1 MFSAFIGHG
10 PLYKSKR
17 KNVGKLFTPVVTVAF
32 VLLVAILLVCILA
45 PVVAPYDPNAQDLT
59 QVLAKPSAAHWLGCD
74 QTGRDIFSRII
85 YGGRTALVS
94 AVMVVVI
101 SVIIGIPLGLI
112 SGYKGWLAD
121 TIIMRCCDILLSFPS
136 LLLAF
141 VLVAG
146 LGRNTFN
153 AVLALGIV
161 YVPMLTRL
169 TRSLTLVEKNKVYV
183 SACVSL
189 GYSDTRILYRH
200 ILPNCISTI
209 LVQLTLDVAYAILDL
224 ASLSFL
230 GLGTLPPQAD
240 WGAML
245 DEGRSVL
252 LMSPVQSLSAG
263 IVIVIVVVSLNIF
276 SDGLH
281 QYLDQAQTALP
292 SFRKYEK
299 KFEELFANQK
309 EAMTEAVVSES
320 DSPKEANRV
329 TDIGMDKEGCELPD
343 IESCEQSQVPL
354 VAPASLLRNN
364 QERPDLST
372 INHVSHRAV
381 DPIVKL
387 KKQSSKKVR
396 RKR

>member
-112 SGYKGWLAD
+112 SGYKGGLAD

-209 LVQLTLDVAYAILDL
+209 LVQLTLDVAYAILD
-224 ASLSFL
+224 
-230 GLGTLPPQAD
+230 
-240 WGAML
+240 
-245 DEGRSVL
+245 EGRSVL

-299 KFEELFANQK
+299 KF
-309 EAMTEAVVSES
+309 
-320 DSPKEANRV
+320 
-329 TDIGMDKEGCELPD
+329 
-343 IESCEQSQVPL
+343 
-354 VAPASLLRNN
+354 
-364 QERPDLST
+364 
-372 INHVSHRAV
+372 
-381 DPIVKL
+381 L
-387 KKQSSKKVR
+387 KKKGGAADGKPA
-396 RKR
+396 

>member
-112 SGYKGWLAD
+112 SGYKGGLAD

-200 ILPNCISTI
+200 ILPNCIPSLI
-209 LVQLTLDVAYAILDL
+209 VLFTLNVPSAILSES
-224 ASLSFL
+224 SLSFL
-230 GLGTLPPQAD
+230 GIGAQPPAAS
-240 WGAML
+240 WG
-245 DEGRSVL
+245 
-252 LMSPVQSLSAG
+252 LMVNQSKQFLFTQPWLALAPC
-263 IVIVIVVVSLNIF
+263 IAIMIVVLAFNF
-276 SDGLH
+276 LGDGLRDV
-281 QYLDQAQTALP
+281 LDP
-292 SFRKYEK
+292 YMK
-299 KFEELFANQK
+299 NQ
-309 EAMTEAVVSES
+309 
-320 DSPKEANRV
+320 
-329 TDIGMDKEGCELPD
+329 
-343 IESCEQSQVPL
+343 
-354 VAPASLLRNN
+354 
-364 QERPDLST
+364 
-372 INHVSHRAV
+372 
-381 DPIVKL
+381 
-387 KKQSSKKVR
+387 
-396 RKR
+396 

>member
-112 SGYKGWLAD
+112 SGYKGGLAD

-183 SACVSL
+183 SACVSP
-189 GYSDTRILYRH
+189 G
-200 ILPNCISTI
+200 
-209 LVQLTLDVAYAILDL
+209 V
-224 ASLSFL
+224 F
-230 GLGTLPPQAD
+230 
-240 WGAML
+240 
-245 DEGRSVL
+245 
-252 LMSPVQSLSAG
+252 
-263 IVIVIVVVSLNIF
+263 
-276 SDGLH
+276 
-281 QYLDQAQTALP
+281 
-292 SFRKYEK
+292 
-299 KFEELFANQK
+299 
-309 EAMTEAVVSES
+309 
-320 DSPKEANRV
+320 
-329 TDIGMDKEGCELPD
+329 
-343 IESCEQSQVPL
+343 
-354 VAPASLLRNN
+354 
-364 QERPDLST
+364 
-372 INHVSHRAV
+372 
-381 DPIVKL
+381 
-387 KKQSSKKVR
+387 
-396 RKR
+396 

>member
-1 MFSAFIGHG
+1 
-10 PLYKSKR
+10 
-17 KNVGKLFTPVVTVAF
+17 
-32 VLLVAILLVCILA
+32 
-45 PVVAPYDPNAQDLT
+45 
-59 QVLAKPSAAHWLGCD
+59 
-74 QTGRDIFSRII
+74 
-85 YGGRTALVS
+85 
-94 AVMVVVI
+94 MVVVI

-112 SGYKGWLAD
+112 SGYKGGLAD

-189 GYSDTRILYRH
+189 AVLTPAFSTGISCQR
-200 ILPNCISTI
+200 ISTI

-245 DEGRSVL
+245 GRGPL
-252 LMSPVQSLSAG
+252 RAAHEPGA
-263 IVIVIVVVSLNIF
+263 
-276 SDGLH
+276 
-281 QYLDQAQTALP
+281 
-292 SFRKYEK
+292 
-299 KFEELFANQK
+299 
-309 EAMTEAVVSES
+309 
-320 DSPKEANRV
+320 
-329 TDIGMDKEGCELPD
+329 
-343 IESCEQSQVPL
+343 VPL
-354 VAPASLLRNN
+354 R
-364 QERPDLST
+364 RYR
-372 INHVSHRAV
+372 HCHRGR
-381 DPIVKL
+381 L
-387 KKQSSKKVR
+387 FEYLQ
-396 RKR
+396 